1 MTVITLT
8 LNPSI
13 DKTFS
18 VDRMIPDRK
27 LVGTDVRDY
36 PGGGGVNVARVLSR
50 FDVPVLAYWS
60 DGGNIGQRLG
70 KLLDAEKVSHEPV
83 PVADDVRENY
93 IILDK
98 STENLY
104 RFGMPGPTLS
114 EKERDRWM
122 KTVREI
128 PASSQYVV
136 FSGSLPGGASLDW
149 FEELLRAVPKGPRI
163 IVDSKKEDLRR
174 ALEVG
179 VYLIKPNMHELEEMV
194 GQEITCDAEVEQ
206 ACHDIIGKGGAE
218 VVVVSLGP
226 AGALLVTADA
236 VERFSAPAV
245 RLESPVGAGDS
256 MVGGMVAALAE
267 GRSLSDAVKFGVA
280 AGAATAMTEGTEL
293 CHREGVER
301 LYSGV
306 RRQETAR

>member
-8 LNPSI
+8 LNPCI
-13 DKTFS
+13 DKTFC

-27 LVGTDVRDY
+27 LVGAEVRDY
-36 PGGGGVNVARVLSR
+36 PGGGGINVARVLNR
-50 FDVPVLAYWS
+50 LDVPALAYWS

-70 KLLDAEKVSHEPV
+70 KLLDVEKVSHKPV

-98 STENLY
+98 STANLY

-114 EKERDRWM
+114 EQERERWM
-122 KTVREI
+122 QTVREI
-128 PASSQYVV
+128 PPSSQYVV

-149 FEELLRAVPKGPRI
+149 FEQLLRAVPQGPRI
-163 IVDSKKEDLRR
+163 IVDSKKDDLRR
-174 ALEVG
+174 ALQVG

-194 GQEITCDAEVEQ
+194 GREITDDLEVEQ
-206 ACHDIIGKGGAE
+206 ACHDIVNQGGAE

-245 RLESPVGAGDS
+245 RLQSPVGAGDS

-267 GRSLSDAVKFGVA
+267 GRTLSDAVKFGVA

-293 CHREGVER
+293 CDREGVER

-306 RRQETAR
+306 RRQEPGK